1 MANKALATRQKMRI
15 RVEPSQNFGKP
26 RNPIAALAKGRVAGP
41 HDKSRTTA
49 ERQAG
54 KQLIEKKLRGD
65 DEDETR

>member
-26 RNPIAALAKGRVAGP
+26 RNPIAALAKARAAGP

-65 DEDETR
+65 EDENR